1 MATLPK
7 SGIPAGFN
15 LIADHQM
22 AGDQPRAVEQLVEG
36 INDEHRVQTLLGV
49 TGSGKTFTVA
59 NVIQQIQRP
68 ALVLAHNKTL
78 AAQLATEF
86 KEVFP
91 DNAVEYFVSYYDYYQ
106 PEAYIARSDTFIE
119 KETDINAEIEK
130 LRYSTTRSLFERRD
144 VIVVATVSC
153 IYGITPPE
161 DYGDLSLSMTAGG
174 NFDRQR
180 LLRTLIGLQYSR
192 NDSTLDHGRFR
203 VRGEVLELFPTYD
216 DFVLR
221 MEFFGDELERIV
233 KLEPLTGEILEE
245 LDRLTIYPARF
256 YVTPAERL
264 QRAVETIEQEL
275 EEWLSRIE
283 AKGEILEAARLRQRT
298 NFDLEMLRE
307 TGTCAGIENYSR
319 HLNARRPGDP
329 PWVLLDYMPDDYLL
343 IVDESHVTLPQVRGM
358 LGGDRARKEALVK
371 YGFRLP
377 SAFDN
382 RPLSFAEFESHFN
395 TAIVMSATPGPY
407 EYEHSRQ
414 IVEQIVRPTG
424 LLDPVIEVR
433 KTQGQIDDL
442 IGEINRRVLVHER
455 VLITTLTKRMAEDL
469 AEYLAEVDIKVHY
482 LHSEIDTLERV
493 EILSDLRRG
502 VYDVVVGINLLRE
515 GLDLPEVSLVAILD
529 ADQEGFLR
537 SDTSLVQTIGRAA
550 RHVNGRVVMYA
561 DEITQ
566 SMQRAIDETDRRRD
580 VQVAYNREH
589 KITPVTIVKRLSDLT
604 DRVAQ
609 EAGHDGSA
617 EEAEH
622 SLETEMGF
630 KRIDGM
636 SRVEIA
642 QGVKD
647 LQRQM
652 HLAADSLEFE
662 KATLL
667 RDQISQM
674 RRELESSRS

>member
-1 MATLPK
+1 
-7 SGIPAGFN
+7 
-15 LIADHQM
+15 
-22 AGDQPRAVEQLVEG
+22 
-36 INDEHRVQTLLGV
+36 
-49 TGSGKTFTVA
+49 
-59 NVIQQIQRP
+59 
-68 ALVLAHNKTL
+68 
-78 AAQLATEF
+78 
-86 KEVFP
+86 
-91 DNAVEYFVSYYDYYQ
+91 
-106 PEAYIARSDTFIE
+106 
-119 KETDINAEIEK
+119 
-130 LRYSTTRSLFERRD
+130 
-144 VIVVATVSC
+144 
-153 IYGITPPE
+153 
-161 DYGDLSLSMTAGG
+161 
-174 NFDRQR
+174 
-180 LLRTLIGLQYSR
+180 
-192 NDSTLDHGRFR
+192 
-203 VRGEVLELFPTYD
+203 
-216 DFVLR
+216 

-382 RPLSFAEFESHFN
+382 RPLSFAEFEAHFN

-636 SRVEIA
+636 SRIEIA

-652 HLAADSLEFE
+652 HLAAASLEFE

>member
-1 MATLPK
+1 M
-7 SGIPAGFN
+7 
-15 LIADHQM
+15 
-22 AGDQPRAVEQLVEG
+22 
-36 INDEHRVQTLLGV
+36 
-49 TGSGKTFTVA
+49 A
-59 NVIQQIQRP
+59 NVIGAVQRP
-68 ALVLAHNKTL
+68 TLILAHNKTL

-161 DYGDLSLSMTAGG
+161 DYGDLSLSMTVGG

-245 LDRLTIYPARF
+245 LDRLTFYPARF

-382 RPLSFAEFESHFN
+382 RPLSFAEFEAHFN

-636 SRVEIA
+636 SRIEIA